1 MKRTYIIL
9 FTLILS
15 FALNAQDFVSQLMKL
30 SVDEERPLTNINIGK
45 AMLEKMSTNTEDSE
59 LKEAFSEL
67 NSIRIVSS
75 EETNDSK
82 FFYVKANEI
91 IQDSFIDYEEVVSVN
106 DTFSKISMYIKKRN
120 EDNQDLIL
128 ISLDDKSK
136 LTIITVSG
144 KIDFSSM
151 SKLSGSLKAG
161 QLETEPIIE

>member
-91 IQDSFIDYEEVVSVN
+91 IQESFIDYEEVVSVD

-128 ISLDDKSK
+128 ISLDDKNK
-136 LTIITVSG
+136 LTIISVSG

-151 SKLSGSLKAG
+151 SKLSGSLKAE